1 MKNQILSIFSAII
14 AFGSAMTSC
23 GGVEEYDR
31 FIPTKP
37 VEVAR
42 TVLIEDFTGQNCVN
56 CPAAH
61 EVLDRLA
68 AQYPENIIPVSI
80 HAGHFSVKTEL
91 TKYPDFIGL
100 AQPEGDA
107 MAARWG
113 ITAYPTGVVN
123 RTGGTLEADA
133 WADAV
138 RRQLSEPSRLGVEV
152 EADILPDA
160 PGEIAVSVT
169 LDPQEN
175 VSGTLHVWVVES
187 GITAYQLSNGQGLIP
202 DYIHDNVYRCAVDGV
217 DGTPVSLT
225 MREPQTLTYSQA
237 VRNTATERWDTSNLS
252 VVAFVETESEGV
264 LQAAAARVALNN

>member
-1 MKNQILSIFSAII
+1 MKNKLLSIFTAI
-14 AFGSAMTSC
+14 AALGAAVTSC
-23 GGVEEYDR
+23 GGVEDYDR
-31 FIPTKP
+31 FIPTQP

-61 EVLDRLA
+61 EVLDRLV

-80 HAGHFSVKTEL
+80 HAGHFSVKAEL

-107 MAARWG
+107 MAGRWG
-113 ITAYPTGVVN
+113 ISAYPSGVIN
-123 RTGGTLEADA
+123 RTGGALEADA

-138 RRQLSEPSRLGVEV
+138 RRQLSEPSHLGVEV
-152 EADILPDA
+152 EADILPSE
-160 PGEIAVSVT
+160 PGKIAVSVK

-175 VSGTLHVWVVES
+175 ISGTLHVWVVES
-187 GITAYQLSNGQGLIP
+187 GIVAYQLSNGQGLIS

-225 MREPQTLTYSQA
+225 MREPQTLTFSQA
-237 VRNTATERWDTSNLS
+237 VRDTATERWNTANLS
-252 VVAFVETESEGV
+252 IVAFVETESDGV
-264 LQAAAARVALNN
+264 LQAAVAKVALNN